1 VPKSTQVESEYET
14 IKGKLIA
21 FLSSTAVN
29 PEGSICI
36 SEDLWI
42 LIFGVVGIKPHKNRD
57 KPRISG
63 TCRTIPGREKGY
75 RGSVTRCCACPHTLI
90 LP

>member
-1 VPKSTQVESEYET
+1 MPKRIQIESDYET

-21 FLSSTAVN
+21 FLSNTSVN
-29 PEGSICI
+29 PEGSSYI

-57 KPRISG
+57 KPWISEPVE
-63 TCRTIPGREKGY
+63 RYQVEERVIEE
-75 RGSVTRCCACPHTLI
+75 VL
-90 LP
+90 